1 MKATTLPFNKR
12 VYMLSYIDNRT
23 EARITHARKEIEIII
38 EEHVSSNKRKSLSNL
53 TKQQY
58 EGLKLLRER
67 VRKNEIVNYTT
78 DKTGRMCVDSPSN
91 YIECM
96 QVHLENTEKVPEVL
110 YREIEN
116 TINCH
121 LRAW

>member
-1 MKATTLPFNKR
+1 MYKKSDELLLKSQFEKAITCLRWNPIINSESNEREYQRENVFDYKENNFDFGLMKATTLPFNKR
-12 VYMLSYIDNRT
+12 VYMPSYIDDRT

-67 VRKNEIVNYTT
+67 VRKN
-78 DKTGRMCVDSPSN
+78 
-91 YIECM
+91 
-96 QVHLENTEKVPEVL
+96 
-110 YREIEN
+110 
-116 TINCH
+116 
-121 LRAW
+121 